1 MICLEKCIQPGHYD
15 CVTSLKCSI
24 YCRATIYIILNT
36 ICHNVSSYRIPKL
49 CVFHLPLLRCLL
61 SPVQGTDWSLP
72 HRTDHPDVH
81 DTADKGAL
89 GGDSAAGRQPWEQ
102 SCGEVRVGNGGPQWE
117 QEMRWGMGASMG
129 AVCGEVR
136 WGMGASIEAGQSSH

>member
-102 SCGEVRVGNGGPQWE
+102 SCGEVR
-117 QEMRWGMGASMG
+117 WGMGGLSG
-129 AVCGEVR
+129 SRR
-136 WGMGASIEAGQSSH
+136 WGGEWGPRWEQFVERWGGEWGPQ